1 MDYPAESPVLY
12 SMCLLSILKTAV
24 FTCQY
29 QSPNLSSFPVL
40 SILVTISLFSE
51 SVNLFCK

>member
-12 SMCLLSILKTAV
+12 SKCLLSILKTAV
-24 FTCQY
+24 FTYQS

-40 SILVTISLFSE
+40 SILVTISLFSK